1 MAVRIIVLVL
11 YFAVLLAIGVYTSKM
26 AKSYSEYN
34 LAARSNNK
42 GGIAGIST
50 QSIFHQRMDAPGHA
64 GAGVYIRLWGDLDS
78 HRLDGRLSVQLA
90 GIGKAAE
97 AGYRDL

>member
-26 AKSYSEYN
+26 AKTYSEYN

-42 GGIAGIST
+42 WIAGLY
-50 QSIFHQRMDAPGHA
+50 P
-64 GAGVYIRLWGDLDS
+64 S
-78 HRLDGRLSVQLA
+78 HHLPQGGCCLQCRDWHLHTGLALS
-90 GIGKAAE
+90 GP
-97 AGYRDL
+97 